1 MRPEP
6 SDDTA
11 FEHALKEHVIVAVVD
26 VHADQHGPL
35 DLEGPLEDRTS
46 AFRRWNHLRRQKSG
60 WASRFAKQTHRSRPV
75 DTVTPYQA
83 LALIEIG
90 LRIHDWISN
99 DKRATFDRAVDGRMS
114 RTRDVQ
120 PTKNAVVGWNCRGPL
135 GPIPNGVSSDK
146 ADLH

>member
-1 MRPEP
+1 MRLQN
-6 SDDTA
+6 A
-11 FEHALKEHVIVAVVD
+11 ILGR
-26 VHADQHGPL
+26 Q
-35 DLEGPLEDRTS
+35 S
-46 AFRRWNHLRRQKSG
+46 AESNDNCCQQG
-60 WASRFAKQTHRSRPV
+60 
-75 DTVTPYQA
+75 D
-83 LALIEIG
+83 ALIEIG

-146 ADLH
+146 ADL